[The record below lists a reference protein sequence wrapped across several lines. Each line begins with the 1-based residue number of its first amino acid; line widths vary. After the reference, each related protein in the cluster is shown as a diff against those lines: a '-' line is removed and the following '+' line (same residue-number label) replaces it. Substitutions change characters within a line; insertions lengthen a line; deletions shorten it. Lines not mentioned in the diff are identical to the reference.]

1 MAPAVGHSAS
11 PLIAGYGLVRRRRRR
26 RRRHKVAGV
35 RTAIGFLALGGT
47 GRLPCL
53 SNGMPLIIR
62 IMGEVATNLVSSV
75 YGGSLGG

>member
-11 PLIAGYGLVRRRRRR
+11 PLIAGCGLVRRRRR